1 MNPFALGAILLP
13 MKNTK
18 NQLYLGSKSP
28 SRQMLLRESRIP
40 FSIVSQD
47 ADETQ
52 CDYTLPLEQ
61 LVAAIALH
69 KMDHVILPPGKQEG
83 DVCFVLTADTL
94 SQDKNG
100 TIHGKPVDRADAV
113 AKIKSARNGSRLCT
127 AFCLDRRVW
136 QAGTWQ
142 VEKRIEKR
150 VISEYLFYVPDA
162 WIETYLDSSIG
173 MQASNAI
180 AIEGYGDQFLKYV
193 HGSYS
198 TIVGLP
204 MFEVREALEEIGFF

>member
-1 MNPFALGAILLP
+1 
-13 MKNTK
+13 MKNLK
-18 NQLYLGSKSP
+18 NQLYLGSKSA
-28 SRQMLLRESRIP
+28 SRQMLLRENRIP

-52 CDYTLPLEQ
+52 CDYALPLDQ

-69 KMDHVILPPGKQEG
+69 KMGHVILPSGKEDG
-83 DVCFVLTADTL
+83 DVCFVLTSDTL

-100 TIHGKPVDRADAV
+100 TVHGKPVDRADAI
-113 AKIKSARNGSRLCT
+113 AKIKSARDGSRLCT
-127 AFCLDRRVW
+127 AFCLDKRVW
-136 QAGTWQ
+136 RAGGWA
-142 VEKRIEKR
+142 VEKRITKR
-150 VISEYLFYVPDA
+150 IASEYLFYVPDA
-162 WIETYLDSSIG
+162 WIETYLDNSIG

-180 AIEGYGDQFLKYV
+180 AIEGYGAQFLKSV

-204 MFEVREALEEIGFF
+204 MFELREALEEIGFF